1 MATRLVT
8 KQGLDRC
15 FRLALIFVTFIF
27 LTACGSSQPTNEKAI
42 VGKWENPQGGVI
54 QFYEDKTGFIPGDD
68 QQAPPIPSASF
79 TYSFPDQ
86 THLAITMAGQESVVF
101 EIELDDDTMTW
112 HSSANT
118 TQFVYT
124 RAK

>member
-1 MATRLVT
+1 MAKGLVT
-8 KQGLDRC
+8 TQGLDWC
-15 FRLALIFVTFIF
+15 FRLGLIFALFIF
-27 LTACGSSQPTNEKAI
+27 LTACGSAQPTSEKAI
-42 VGKWENPQGGVI
+42 VGKWENSQGGVI

-86 THLAITMAGQESVVF
+86 THLTIKMAGQESVIF
-101 EIELDDDTMTW
+101 EIELDEDTMTW

-124 RAK
+124 RVK

>member
-1 MATRLVT
+1 MAKRLVT
-8 KQGLDRC
+8 KQGIDWR
-15 FRLALIFVTFIF
+15 FRLVFIFAIMIF
-27 LTACGSSQPTNEKAI
+27 LTACGSSQPGNEKAI

-68 QQAPPIPSASF
+68 QQSPPIPSVSF

-86 THLAITMAGQESVVF
+86 THLTIKMAGQDSVVF
-101 EIELDDDTMTW
+101 EIELDEATMTW
-112 HSSANT
+112 HSSANP

-124 RAK
+124 KVK

>member
-1 MATRLVT
+1 MVKRFVANQELV
-8 KQGLDRC
+8 QR
-15 FRLALIFVTFIF
+15 FMFILLF
-27 LTACGSSQPTNEKAI
+27 PLLLSLTACGSSQLANDKAI
-42 VGKWENPQGGVI
+42 VGKWENAQGGVI

-86 THLAITMAGQESVVF
+86 DHLAIKMSGQAPVVV
-101 EIELDDDTMTW
+101 EIKLDEDTMTW
-112 HSSANT
+112 HQSANV

-124 RAK
+124 KMK